1 MQLSIRTR
9 AIEVTDELR
18 DLVTQRVQ
26 FALDTFKDRIGAV
39 SVYLMDLNGPR
50 QGVDKLCQITVRVH
64 GAGNVVVLERSSNMA
79 VALSRAA
86 SSLKYRVSEGLRRST
101 RPSTESI
108 RKPSTSG
115 FSGHAKSRSGSRVR
129 SGGQICSDA

>member
-26 FALDTFKDRIGAV
+26 FALDTFKDRIEAV

-50 QGVDKLCQITVRVH
+50 QGIDKLCQITVRVR
-64 GAGNVVVLERSSNMA
+64 GAGSVVVLERSSSMA
-79 VALSRAA
+79 IALSRAA
-86 SSLKYRVSEGLRRST
+86 SSLKYRVSEGLRRAV

-108 RKPSTSG
+108 RGASHTG
-115 FSGHAKSRSGSRVR
+115 FSSHTGVSSYTRNRPKSRVR
-129 SGGQICSDA
+129 P

>member
-26 FALDTFKDRIGAV
+26 FALDTFKDRIEAV

-50 QGVDKLCQITVRVH
+50 QGVDKLCQITVRVQ
-64 GAGNVVVLERSSNMA
+64 GAGSVVVLERSSSMA
-79 VALSRAA
+79 IALSRAA
-86 SSLKYRVSEGLRRST
+86 SSLKYRVSEGLRRAT

-108 RKPSTSG
+108 RGASTGG
-115 FSGHAKSRSGSRVR
+115 FSRHAGVSSYARNRPKSSVLP
-129 SGGQICSDA
+129 